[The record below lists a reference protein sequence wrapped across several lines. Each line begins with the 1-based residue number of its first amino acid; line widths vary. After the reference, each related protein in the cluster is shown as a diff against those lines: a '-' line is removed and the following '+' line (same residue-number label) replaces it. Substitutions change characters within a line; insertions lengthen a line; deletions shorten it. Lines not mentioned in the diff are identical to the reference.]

1 MFTYRRGNDL
11 INKKI
16 LEKKIK
22 RFSSVMCLVLIMTNV
37 TGCRASKV
45 ADMFGT
51 SVESASAD
59 KDGSTDDL
67 SDTAGTEM
75 AANSIEAEESGVD
88 STGKEPE
95 TETEPEPI
103 PQTVTISA
111 TGDCTLGKTQQHGY
125 EGSFYSYYDK
135 YGEDYFFS
143 GVKDIFEN
151 DDFTL
156 VNLEC
161 VLTTSTDRVEK
172 TYNLKGE
179 PEYAGILPASS
190 IEGCSLGNNHTYDYG
205 EKSHTDT
212 ENALNEVGV
221 DFAFQDHLGTYT
233 TDEGVVIGFVSAN
246 LLSMSSTYEDYLYNG
261 IAELKEQGADVIIA
275 CCHWGIERTYYPND
289 YQQNLA
295 HGLIDTGAD
304 LVIGNHPHVLQG
316 VEVYNGKVI
325 CYSLGNF
332 CFGANRN
339 PNDKDTM
346 IFQQTFTFVDGE
358 MQSDIDADIIPCTL
372 SSTDSY
378 NDFKPTVA
386 AGSRKQTIIDNMN
399 TYSAPYS
406 EISFDSEGKLIYT
419 LP

>member
-16 LEKKIK
+16 WEKKIK

-75 AANSIEAEESGVD
+75 AANSTEEEESGVD

-103 PQTVTISA
+103 LQTVTISA

-233 TDEGVVIGFVSAN
+233 TDEGIVIGFVSAN

-295 HGLIDTGAD
+295 HGLIAAGAD
-304 LVIGNHPHVLQG
+304 LV
-316 VEVYNGKVI
+316 NGKHPQV
-325 CYSLGNF
+325 
-332 CFGANRN
+332 
-339 PNDKDTM
+339 
-346 IFQQTFTFVDGE
+346 
-358 MQSDIDADIIPCTL
+358 
-372 SSTDSY
+372 
-378 NDFKPTVA
+378 
-386 AGSRKQTIIDNMN
+386 
-399 TYSAPYS
+399 
-406 EISFDSEGKLIYT
+406 
-419 LP
+419 